1 MCLKKLVV
9 PVKVTVHLS
18 FMPAWSA
25 EDQVSQW
32 TPEVIV
38 SGGDDGISV
47 YASECPAHSC
57 QNALLLVEC

>member
-1 MCLKKLVV
+1 MCRKKPVV
-9 PVKVTVHLS
+9 PVKVTVHLPC
-18 FMPAWSA
+18 MPAWSA
-25 EDQVSQW
+25 EDQVSQR

-38 SGGDDGISV
+38 SIGDDGISV